1 MAYQNNKRKRKKKNS
16 VNTAAIVTA
25 ITFCAAAL
33 VLMFLFIFNRWT
45 VNVTLNGDEKVMLE
59 AGEKYEEKG
68 AVAEAYGSVLF
79 KEPRPVEVSVK
90 GEVDTSVAGAKY
102 TVKYTASYWGKTGSA
117 VRTVIIIDHEPPV
130 IELKSDPEAFT
141 PVGEAYVEEGYTAH
155 DNVDGDI
162 TDKVTV
168 TDKDGGIKV
177 YTVEDSSGNVTT
189 VERKINYK
197 DVNAPTITLNGDAEM
212 TITAGD
218 DFTDPGC
225 TATDKE
231 DGDISS
237 RIIVEGEVNIWVAD
251 TYTLKY
257 IAKDSYGNSVSTERK
272 VTVNPR
278 PRPQQPPHGGGDE
291 GGEHNIYL
299 TFDDG
304 PSQYTPQLLDVLAK
318 YNVKATFFVINAN
331 PATITRE
338 YNEGH
343 TVAIHTYSHKYD
355 VIYSSDSAYFDDL
368 NKMSSVIERQT
379 GHKPTLMR
387 FPGGGSNTIS
397 ANYSKGIMTR
407 LTQAVT
413 DQGYTYF
420 DWNVS
425 SGDAGETTSTDQVF
439 NNVVSGCTGRKNSVV
454 LQHDTKKF
462 SIDAVERIINWG
474 LSNGYTFLPL
484 TASSPTMHHGVNN

>member
-1 MAYQNNKRKRKKKNS
+1 MSSTTNTRKRRRKS
-16 VNTAAIVTA
+16 DPTPAVFATVAVAAVVMV
-25 ITFCAAAL
+25 L
-33 VLMFLFIFNRWT
+33 VFLFVINHWT
-45 VNVTLNGDEKVMLE
+45 VEITLNGDEKVLLE
-59 AGEKYEEKG
+59 PGETYVEQGAEATASGTVFRKDPRKLEVTIEGGEKI
-68 AVAEAYGSVLF
+68 
-79 KEPRPVEVSVK
+79 
-90 GEVDTSVAGAKY
+90 DTNVPGAKY
-102 TVKYTASYWGKTGSA
+102 TVTYKATYMFATGKA
-117 VRTVIIIDHEPPV
+117 EREVVVIDHEPPV

-141 PVGEAYVEEGYTAH
+141 PLGEAYVEEGYTAH

-162 TDKVTV
+162 TDKVV
-168 TDKDGGIKV
+168 KSGKDGGIIV

-197 DVNAPTITLNGDAEM
+197 DMNAPTIVLNGDPEM
-212 TITAGD
+212 TINAGD
-218 DFTDPGC
+218 SFNDPGC

-237 RIIVEGEVNIWVAD
+237 GVTVEGEVNIYMAG
-251 TYTLKY
+251 TYTLVY
-257 IAKDSYGNSVSTERK
+257 IAKDSCGNSVSTERK
-272 VTVNPR
+272 VTVKAK
-278 PRPQQPPHGGGDE
+278 PQQQTGGNE

-304 PSQYTPQLLDVLAK
+304 PSQYTPELLDILKK
-318 YNVKATFFVINAN
+318 YNVKVTFFVINAN
-331 PATITRE
+331 PSTITRE

-343 TVAIHTYSHKYD
+343 TVAIHSYTHKYD
-355 VIYSSDSAYFDDL
+355 VIYASDSAFFNDL
-368 NKMSSVIERQT
+368 SQMSSVIEKQT
-379 GHKPTLMR
+379 GHKPTMMR

-397 ANYSKGIMTR
+397 ANYSNGIMTR

-413 DQGYTYF
+413 DAGYTYF

-439 NNVVSGCTGRKNSVV
+439 RNVVDGCSGRKNSVV

-474 LSNGYTFLPL
+474 ISNGYTFLPL
-484 TASSPTMHHGVNN
+484 TPSSPTMHHGVNN